1 MPTVTIRLID
11 VKGSNV
17 SRRCQYGESV
27 AYESDNRR
35 RTHTRRLACA
45 GALLLVCSSIRTAD
59 PDGFESAFDVKRADF
74 ASVGKNDYFILDQ
87 GISLS
92 SKVKRAKAARLV
104 NEDGFAEPAHVSAEE
119 LPLVLN
125 RIADIDQYAPF
136 VMDQVPRTPSPKP
149 TRPSST
155 SPTGFC
161 ADQAPRADMI
171 TCGRCGSG
179 CNAVPAIPP

>member
-92 SKVKRAKAARLV
+92 SKVKRAARPLAWSTRMGSRNLRTSAFAEAYKALV
-104 NEDGFAEPAHVSAEE
+104 N
-119 LPLVLN
+119 
-125 RIADIDQYAPF
+125 IADRIL
-136 VMDQVPRTPSPKP
+136 R
-149 TRPSST
+149 
-155 SPTGFC
+155 
-161 ADQAPRADMI
+161 
-171 TCGRCGSG
+171 
-179 CNAVPAIPP
+179 